1 MKFMVLKNG
10 TILNENFKLI
20 KSDIEIKEDKI
31 TRIDTKIDNN
41 TDLIDVTG
49 MYVLP
54 GFIDTHMHGAY
65 GERFND
71 SDPDIDKITTFLATK
86 GITTIAATTA
96 SDDFNHLL
104 HQFDDIVSAIEN
116 GNCGAKIAGIHAE
129 GPFINKKLKGA
140 MTEEY
145 IINPTKEKIEQM
157 LCHCKNYLKIITIAP
172 EIENAKEAIT
182 LFVNND
188 VKVSIGHTNATL
200 AEAEDG
206 IKWGASQSTHTFN
219 AMRPYNHREPGVLGS
234 VLTNPKIKCEMI
246 CDFVHLHPKTIE
258 FIYQIKGVDNI
269 NIVSDSGH
277 TAGTNL
283 TEFMVSGVM
292 RYVKDGIVCLA
303 DGTIAG
309 STKTL
314 LEGVQN
320 LVSIGIPLEDVAKM
334 ASLNPAKSLGIDCET
349 GTITVGKFADIV
361 VLDKDLQ
368 VKYTFV
374 NGKLF
379 K

>member
-1 MKFMVLKNG
+1 MVLKNG